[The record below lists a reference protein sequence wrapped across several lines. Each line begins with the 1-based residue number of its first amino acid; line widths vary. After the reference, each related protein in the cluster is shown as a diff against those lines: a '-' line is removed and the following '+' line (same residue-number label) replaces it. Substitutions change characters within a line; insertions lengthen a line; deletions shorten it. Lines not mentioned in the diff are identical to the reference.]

1 MLPENSLAR
10 QAVERV
16 RSCLACRA
24 ARREINPLLLHGP
37 PGSGKSRLVEDLAAA
52 VAADQPDRVIRGLPA
67 SDLSTLD
74 ESSADPRSTGGSPV
88 GQPQAG
94 RLCYGS
100 GGWKD
105 LQQADLLIVEDV
117 QFLPGRAIE
126 AFVRLLD
133 RGLARQQQLVFTA
146 SVGPAL
152 LGELPARVT
161 SRLSSGLVVALSP
174 FSPQSRLAYL
184 RHRLGERRL
193 RLADEVVAWL
203 ADNSTGSARQLEG
216 ALTRIERLQAGAS
229 GPLSLDD
236 VAEVFAPEAEARR
249 PTMDRIVRQVGQ
261 YFHVD
266 PRRLC
271 SAGRSRAVLVPR
283 QVGMYLA
290 RQLTGLSLEQ
300 IGSYFGGRDH
310 STVLHACRKV
320 ERALTSDA
328 ELDGAVRRLRGELA

>member
-1 MLPENSLAR
+1 
-10 QAVERV
+10 V
-16 RSCLACRA
+16 RACLACRA

-37 PGSGKSRLVEDLAAA
+37 PGSGKSRLAEDLAAG
-52 VAADQPDRVIRGLPA
+52 VAADQPDRVVRGLPA
-67 SDLSTLD
+67 SDLSTLE
-74 ESSADPRSTGGSPV
+74 ESPDPRGT
-88 GQPQAG
+88 
-94 RLCYGS
+94 

-105 LQQADLLIVEDV
+105 LEQADLLVVEDV
-117 QFLPGRAIE
+117 QFLPGRAVE
-126 AFVRLLD
+126 AFVRLID

-152 LGELPARVT
+152 LGDLPARVT

-193 RLADEVVAWL
+193 RLSDEVVAWL

-216 ALTRIERLQAGAS
+216 ALTRIELLQAS
-229 GPLSLDD
+229 GTLSLDD
-236 VAEVFAPEAEARR
+236 VAAVFAPDAEARR
-249 PTMDRIVRQVGQ
+249 PTMERIVRQVGR
-261 YFHVD
+261 YYRVE

-300 IGSYFGGRDH
+300 IGAYFGGRDH

-320 ERALTSDA
+320 ERALTADA